1 MNVEKEHLNVE
12 KKSMKFKVDILHQI
26 FQLVKEGLSQDDI
39 DSELPIVHDSSSILI
54 QLLP

>member
-39 DSELPIVHDSSSILI
+39 DSELPIVHDSSSI
-54 QLLP
+54 